1 MATKPPAEVNYFGNE
16 TLIKKLYEAID
27 ELEATIPL
35 PNDRNRLSFCL
46 NMYIKGETDSI
57 FNAIS
62 QAQPRSSS
70 IKYAE
75 LEKMIL
81 EKFKEKGITK
91 N

>member
-1 MATKPPAEVNYFGNE
+1 MATKPPAEVNYFSNE

-27 ELEATIPL
+27 ELEGTIPL
-35 PNDRNRLSFCL
+35 QNDRNRLSFSL

-62 QAQPRSSS
+62 QAQPRSSV